1 VLKANPDIVA
11 HNLETV
17 ERLTPSVRSR
27 ATYQKSLSV
36 IAHIAKNGYLA
47 KSGIMVGL
55 GETQQEV
62 EKALS
67 DLAAVGCKA
76 VTIGQYLQPRGNNL
90 PVEEYVTPEVFEMFK
105 AKAKEL
111 GFKFVESDPLVR
123 SSYHAEE
130 TAKQSE

>member
-1 VLKANPDIVA
+1 
-11 HNLETV
+11 
-17 ERLTPSVRSR
+17 
-27 ATYQKSLSV
+27 
-36 IAHIAKNGYLA
+36 
-47 KSGIMVGL
+47 
-55 GETQQEV
+55 
-62 EKALS
+62 
-67 DLAAVGCKA
+67 
-76 VTIGQYLQPRGNNL
+76 L

>member
-1 VLKANPDIVA
+1 DIVA

-55 GETQQEV
+55 GETPEEV
-62 EKALS
+62 EQALS
-67 DLAAVGCKA
+67 HLAGVGCKA

-90 PVEEYVTPEVFEMFK
+90 PVVEYVTPETFDKYK
-105 AKAKEL
+105 AKAVEL
-111 GFKFVESDPLVR
+111 GFRFVESGPLVR

-130 TAKQSE
+130 SAKQSE